1 MMIKDLGTRVVSIW
15 EGLRPT
21 TKKMIVG
28 ALEGSS
34 GGHSAP
40 LHKSSYDSQSDW
52 ELSRLLSAL
61 DEQAKDAGRDLPRLR
76 EINALAEVCS
86 ALLQQRTRSAEAFI
100 QLATRALERLDFKLF
115 DKLTDILA
123 ERFPPAEVAEIV
135 RQDVPAQ
142 IRAVA
147 AETLAMMPVGALV
160 ALLNDPIYYDIARDA
175 IEQQAIEFENED
187 ARWALDAIEQDERL
201 RK

>member
-1 MMIKDLGTRVVSIW
+1 MIKDLGSRIVSVW

-21 TKKMIVG
+21 TKQMIVG
-28 ALEGSS
+28 AIKDSS
-34 GGHSAP
+34 GSQTSP
-40 LHKSSYDSQSDW
+40 PQKFSYDSQSDW

-61 DEQAKDAGRDLPRLR
+61 DEQAKDAVSDRDKLR
-76 EINALAEVCS
+76 EINRLANACA
-86 ALLQQRTRSAEAFI
+86 ALLEEKTRSAEAFI

-115 DKLTDILA
+115 DRLTDILA
-123 ERFPPAEVAEIV
+123 ERFPAQEVAEII

-147 AETLAMMPVGALV
+147 CETLAMTPVNALV
-160 ALLNDPIYYDIARDA
+160 GLLNDPIYYDIARDA
-175 IEQQAIEFENED
+175 IEQQAVEFENEE
-187 ARWALDAIEQDERL
+187 ARWTLDALEQDERL

>member
-1 MMIKDLGTRVVSIW
+1 MIKDLGKRVVTVW

-21 TKKMIVG
+21 TQKMIVG
-28 ALEGSS
+28 ALQGSPEINAT
-34 GGHSAP
+34 AP
-40 LHKSSYDSQSDW
+40 QKSSYDSQSDW
-52 ELSRLLSAL
+52 ELSRLLAAL
-61 DEQAKDAGRDLPRLR
+61 DEQAKDAAGDSTRLR
-76 EINALAEVCS
+76 EINALADACS
-86 ALLQQRTRSAEAFI
+86 ALLQQRTQSAEAFI
-100 QLATRALERLDFKLF
+100 LLATRALERVDFKLF

-123 ERFPPAEVAEIV
+123 ERFPAAEVAEII

-147 AETLAMMPVGALV
+147 SETLAMMPVGALV

-187 ARWALDAIEQDERL
+187 ARWALEAIEQDERL
-201 RK
+201 KR